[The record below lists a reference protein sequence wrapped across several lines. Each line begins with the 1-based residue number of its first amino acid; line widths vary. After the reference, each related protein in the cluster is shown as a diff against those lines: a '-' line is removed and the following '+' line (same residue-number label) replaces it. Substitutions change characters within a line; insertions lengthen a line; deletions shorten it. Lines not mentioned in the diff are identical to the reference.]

1 MFQSII
7 TYELIQHI
15 YYLISANLD
24 YPILKDR
31 TKRLCVEFLT
41 HQAQQL
47 TICDQVAQLVDN
59 SLASHRFDQS
69 LIPRCGQQ
77 WLYIEYERV
86 NNASTWSCGF
96 YSGYSLQLPPTPM
109 PPTR

>member
-47 TICDQVAQLVDN
+47 T
-59 SLASHRFDQS
+59 
-69 LIPRCGQQ
+69 
-77 WLYIEYERV
+77 
-86 NNASTWSCGF
+86 
-96 YSGYSLQLPPTPM
+96 M
-109 PPTR
+109 